1 MKALSKF
8 SKSASEEYLEKYQS
22 VRLKFINGESVT
34 LSRRDAK
41 NQLNRIDELV
51 KNKLITSVYKLY
63 SNGDEER
70 IPI

>member
-1 MKALSKF
+1 M
-8 SKSASEEYLEKYQS
+8 EKYQS